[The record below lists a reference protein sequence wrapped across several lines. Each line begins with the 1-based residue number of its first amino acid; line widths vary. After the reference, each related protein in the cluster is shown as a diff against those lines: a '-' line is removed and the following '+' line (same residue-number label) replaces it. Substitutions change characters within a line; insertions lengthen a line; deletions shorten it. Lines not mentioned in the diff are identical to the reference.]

1 MSLKE
6 TLTGMQGLWDKS
18 EKAYDSMFGG
28 AKVPAATYDARL
40 TKCHLKTANA
50 TGNPYIGREFTILEG
65 EQEGAKVYDRIM
77 LHNETGPVF
86 ARRFIDQCGEP
97 QPKKASDLE
106 KLIDKIDGAELDF
119 QIQVK
124 HNGDFLNVSILKTL
138 SEVAESET
146 EEGTEEETAEEETEE
161 ADDGLHEED
170 TEEDDSARQALI
182 VFARSWDVAVEDD
195 VELEEL
201 KSEMARYAYEE
212 EKMTAEEIELLES
225 NDLSDAITRK
235 PKAAAKKAA
244 PPAAAKKSTPPASA
258 KKPIPGK
265 KPLPGKKK

>member
-6 TLTGMQGLWDKS
+6 TLSGMQGMWDKS

-50 TGNPYIGREFTILEG
+50 SGNPYIGREFTILEG
-65 EQEGAKVYDRIM
+65 EQEGAKCYDRIM

-86 ARRFIDQCGEP
+86 ARRFIDQCGKA

-106 KLIDKIDGAELDF
+106 KLVNEIDAAELDF

-124 HNGDFLNVSILKTL
+124 HNGDFLNVNILKTL
-138 SEVAESET
+138 SETDGAADA
-146 EEGTEEETAEEETEE
+146 G
-161 ADDGLHEED
+161 ADDDDD
-170 TEEDDSARQALI
+170 TTGAEAGAEGEGAGDGEDDSVRQALI

-195 VELEEL
+195 ADLDTVKEE
-201 KSEMARYAYEE
+201 MIRYSYEE
-212 EKMTAEEIELLES
+212 EKMTPEEIELLES
-225 NDLSDAITRK
+225 NDLADAIVRK
-235 PKAAAKKAA
+235 PKAAPK
-244 PPAAAKKSTPPASA
+244 AAAKPAA
-258 KKPIPGK
+258 KAPAPATKKPLPSGK